1 MWVAPATSKVFD
13 VNERFQNLHTHT
25 RTTFTVNFSQT
36 RGQHHLRPTSAPGSP
51 LHPVHVTFVAV
62 ELEVA
67 ATGERVRARDCMTSA
82 MAAAAEPRTLAKL
95 RIQQFYKADPHNSRT
110 RLLTRKELMDEVNSL
125 TVSSAHFGW
134 SRSPGQRNAKVDH
147 NVLRPR
153 DVRKV
158 DPTFATRLEPA
169 ILVRAGVIILSLGRI
184 MALVTRE
191 SLYCVMCDGQD
202 EIVRKIQSSLL
213 TLIAAAEREA
223 VMASDMDLQAAAE
236 LSATPGRLRRSN
248 SDPRLSSSEVQQQ
261 PNHLHTPMAKGAA
274 SASNGISLQFGGLLN
289 GGPGGVCFEFCGL
302 VCVQP
307 TAMLRASLSLALSLP
322 TRQPSLSP
330 TPCSCLDTA
339 EAIFACFWTVF
350 SPSLSLSSLPPSLS
364 LLSSLFIPTLFLPPA
379 VALVPLRNALR
390 RRLCS

>member
-1 MWVAPATSKVFD
+1 
-13 VNERFQNLHTHT
+13 
-25 RTTFTVNFSQT
+25 
-36 RGQHHLRPTSAPGSP
+36 
-51 LHPVHVTFVAV
+51 
-62 ELEVA
+62 
-67 ATGERVRARDCMTSA
+67 VRARDCMTSA

-213 TLIAAAEREA
+213 SLIAAAEREA

-379 VALVPLRNALR
+379 VALIPLRNALR
-390 RRLCS
+390 RRRCS